1 MLTVLW
7 DAGRPLTPRDV
18 HQSLSDL
25 AYTTVLTTLTRL
37 HTKGFVSRVPEL
49 RSYAYQPVE
58 NSAAYAAR
66 RIHDLLQA
74 ADSEQVLVRFVDE
87 LSPAEEQLLLRLLA
101 ENSTR

>member
-18 HQSLSDL
+18 HQSLADL

-37 HTKGFVSRVPEL
+37 HAKGLVSRVPEL

-58 NSAAYAAR
+58 SSAAYAAR